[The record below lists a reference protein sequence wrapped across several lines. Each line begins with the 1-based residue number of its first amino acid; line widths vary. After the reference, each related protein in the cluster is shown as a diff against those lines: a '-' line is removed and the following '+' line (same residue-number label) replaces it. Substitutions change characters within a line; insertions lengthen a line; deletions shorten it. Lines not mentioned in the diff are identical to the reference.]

1 MPTPTALDVRA
12 RASALR
18 LLNKYGK
25 TISYTHNGPAS
36 YNTATS
42 RSTPG
47 STTTVSVKGYP
58 TSPTEHDIKM
68 GVLQDETVLLIAAA
82 ALSFEP
88 TPLDAVTFDGKTW
101 TVRPVSP
108 IYSGEQVALW
118 YVAIKRKG

>member
-42 RSTPG
+42 RST
-47 STTTVSVKGYP
+47 TWQ
-58 TSPTEHDIKM
+58 HDDCFRQGIPNLADGTRYQM